1 MYLFIA
7 ILDVIA
13 AVFNGLNVIIEAT
26 KKKFDK
32 DKAAIG
38 FYGTICVL
46 DLVLAVAFF
55 NMFMNK

>member
-13 AVFNGLNVIIEAT
+13 AVFNGLNVIIEVT

-38 FYGTICVL
+38 FYGAMCVL
-46 DLVLAVAFF
+46 DVVLAIAFF